1 MSLYYIMKKKVKVN
15 FTDFWNGFNKEDN
28 FFWNIF
34 SKKYE
39 LELSDNPDILFY
51 SYFGNEYRRYNCI
64 RVIFLG
70 ENRRPNFKECD
81 FSFSFDITP
90 GNTRNYRLPLY
101 VLYDDLA
108 KLTLPKKPDEIFNQK
123 TNFCAFIVS
132 NKFSQRRIKFFHKLS
147 KYKKVDS
154 GGAFL
159 NNIGGK
165 VSNKIEFLKNYKFAI
180 AFENSSYPGYTTEK
194 VFEPMLV
201 NTIPI
206 YWGNPYVNLDFN
218 SKSFINCHEYG
229 NDDEAIE
236 KIIEIDKNPELYYEM
251 LNQPFLN
258 ENKVNDFA
266 KEENILKQ
274 FDYIVD
280 SLTHIMPAAVKYS
293 NQVKMPDFISLK
305 LWSAKRYI
313 KYYLKID

>member
-1 MSLYYIMKKKVKVN
+1 MKRKIKIN
-15 FTDFWNGFNKEDN
+15 FTDFWSGFNKEDN

-51 SYFGNEYRRYNCI
+51 SYFGNEYRRFNCV
-64 RVIFLG
+64 RVIYMG
-70 ENRRPNFKECD
+70 ENRRPDFKKCD

-90 GNTRNYRLPLY
+90 EDPRNYRLPLY

-108 KLTLPKKPDEIFNQK
+108 KLTLPKNIDEIVKQK
-123 TNFCAFIVS
+123 TNFCAFVVS
-132 NKFSQRRIKFFHKLS
+132 NKFSQKRIKFFHKLS

-154 GGAFL
+154 GGAIL
-159 NNIGGK
+159 NNLGTR
-165 VSNKIEFLKNYKFAI
+165 VTNKIEFLRSYKFAI

-194 VFEPMLV
+194 IFEPMLV

-206 YWGNPYVNLDFN
+206 YWGNPLVNLDFN
-218 SKSFINCHEYG
+218 HKSFINWHEYD
-229 NDDEAIE
+229 NDDEVIE
-236 KIIEIDKNPELYYEM
+236 KIIEIDKNPGLYYEM
-251 LNQPFLN
+251 LKQPYLINN
-258 ENKVNDFA
+258 EVSDFA
-266 KEENILKQ
+266 KEERILQQ

-280 SLTHIMPAAVKYS
+280 SMANLVPAAVKYG
-293 NQVKMPDFISLK
+293 NPIKMPYSLAMK

-313 KYYLKID
+313 KHYLRID

>member
-1 MSLYYIMKKKVKVN
+1 MKKKVKIN

-34 SKKYE
+34 SKKYD

-51 SYFGNEYRRYNCI
+51 SYFGNEYRRYNCV
-64 RVIFLG
+64 RVIYLG

-90 GNTRNYRLPLY
+90 ENPRNYRLPLY

-108 KLTLPKKPDEIFNQK
+108 KLTLPKNIEEILKQK
-123 TNFCAFIVS
+123 TNFCAFVVS
-132 NKFSQRRIKFFHKLS
+132 NKFSQKRIKFFHKLS

-154 GGAFL
+154 GGAVL
-159 NNIGGK
+159 NNLGASIT
-165 VSNKIEFLKNYKFAI
+165 NKIEFLRNYKFAI

-194 VFEPMLV
+194 IFEPMLV

-206 YWGNPYVNLDFN
+206 YWGNPLVNLDFN
-218 SKSFINCHEYG
+218 TKSFINCHEYG
-229 NDDEAIE
+229 NDEEVIE
-236 KIIEIDKNPELYYEM
+236 KIIEIDKNPELYYAM
-251 LNQPFLN
+251 LKQPSLINN
-258 ENKVNDFA
+258 EVNDFA
-266 KEENILKQ
+266 KEERILKQ

-280 SLTHIMPAAVKYS
+280 SMNNINPAAIQFG
-293 NQVKMPDFISLK
+293 NPVKMPYSIAMK

-313 KYYLKID
+313 KYYLRID